1 MKAVNLLSS
10 LVVPWLAFGTSFD
23 VRQLGAK
30 GDGTVKDTQ
39 SIQTAIDWASANGGT
54 VVFPPGAYVSGTL
67 HLRSNVTLRIERG
80 AKLVFSPDDADFDAY
95 ENLRDRP
102 TARAANPR
110 PLPPDATPVEIRNR
124 NALPSWDDTETSYTH
139 YALLSGDGV
148 HDVSNVAGA
157 LLSGNRLSSPAE
169 FFLSVLGGASRA
181 IALRANDLRLAK
193 QEFRKAAEVP
203 PDAVST
209 DSGR

>member
-1 MKAVNLLSS
+1 VQ
-10 LVVPWLAFGTSFD
+10 PD
-23 VRQLGAK
+23 
-30 GDGTVKDTQ
+30 
-39 SIQTAIDWASANGGT
+39 
-54 VVFPPGAYVSGTL
+54 
-67 HLRSNVTLRIERG
+67 ERP
-80 AKLVFSPDDADFDAY
+80 ALVFDDV
-95 ENLRDRP
+95 
-102 TARAANPR
+102 AR
-110 PLPPDATPVEIRNR
+110 LE
-124 NALPSWDDTETSYTH
+124 
-139 YALLSGDGV
+139 LSGFDSSPAPAREAV
-148 HDVSNVAGA
+148 VLLRNVAGA